1 VVPERGGVATHVEPH
16 AAAAAMAG
24 AGLVRREEGRCR
36 DVVEVVQMSSRAQVK
51 AKLADDHG
59 S

>member
-16 AAAAAMAG
+16 AAAVAMAG
-24 AGLVRREEGRCR
+24 TGLVRREERRRR
-36 DVVEVVQMSSRAQVK
+36 DVVEVVQMSSRAQVM
-51 AKLADDHG
+51 AKLAGGNG

>member
-24 AGLVRREEGRCR
+24 AGLVQREEGRCR
-36 DVVEVVQMSSRAQVK
+36 DVVEVVQMSREPK
-51 AKLADDHG
+51 
-59 S
+59 